1 MRFINTRIFLFLHAI
16 LAFTA
21 FAEARFSHLKRGG
34 PCEVSVKGKTTQL
47 QIPTLIA
54 HKTSNIR
61 SSGAQ
66 KEAMIQALAVATG
79 TPIQTICQISQ
90 CLGRWDHV
98 TTGAGRDFPQ
108 FPTVYIHSSARD
120 RQVNQNSHLNQ
131 SLYASCTR
139 EYATQSGRT
148 RSVIAI

>member
-79 TPIQTICQISQ
+79 TPIQTIRQNTERDCYMTAQEAQ
-90 CLGRWDHV
+90 TLGLIDEILL
-98 TTGAGRDFPQ
+98 P
-108 FPTVYIHSSARD
+108 
-120 RQVNQNSHLNQ
+120 NSP
-131 SLYASCTR
+131 R
-139 EYATQSGRT
+139 PSGIRP
-148 RSVIAI
+148 